1 MIQQLEHMCGFT
13 RDDTAESRLAKLEAR
28 LGDIAENDLGLI
40 AELLLLPT
48 GKRFRSCSGHRKRS
62 ASA

>member
-28 LGDIAENDLGLI
+28 LGDIAEHDLGLI
-40 AELLLLPT
+40 AELSLLPT
-48 GKRFRSCSGHRKRS
+48 GKRFPVVQSAPQKN